1 MHLESS
7 IVIERSPE
15 DVGRFLS
22 EVSNIPSWDRGVA
35 DVRQRSAAPMG
46 AGAEFDTIAHY
57 GPKDAEGNAGRM
69 SYRIT
74 ETGEDY
80 CKVQLTS
87 SDGNARFFKDASWT
101 FRLRPA
107 EQGTRL
113 ECSVDFVLRLRYIV
127 LAPMFLAM
135 RGAITKDLKRLKVV
149 MESS

>member
-7 IVIERSPE
+7 ILIERPPE

-22 EVSNIPSWDRGVA
+22 EVSNIPAWDRGVA
-35 DVRQRSAAPMG
+35 DVRRRSEAPMG
-46 AGAEFDTIAHY
+46 AGAEFDTIAHD
-57 GPKDAEGNAGRM
+57 GPKDAEGSRGRM
-69 SYRIT
+69 SYRIA
-74 ETGEDY
+74 ETGENY

-107 EQGTRL
+107 EQGTLL

-135 RGAITKDLKRLKVV
+135 RVAITKDLRRLKAVL
-149 MESS
+149 EAS